1 MKCFVS
7 PLKCFSSSTPGTTTD
22 VPACMLTS
30 GVNPV
35 ELWRPIPLPSSFS
48 CCNYM
53 QGIEHPEHPQ
63 RSASPA
69 RAVHRIFLPENSVKT
84 FCEDLLFFPFS
95 ITSCLLLAHI
105 HSSLRG
111 LSSFYSGGGCNSSVM
126 LLFLSLPFSSVLSF
140 SFSLLFPCD
149 LLVVVFPFSFARLT
163 ARSFSF
169 SFFSSLR
176 SPSTAN
182 TTISPDRV

>member
-1 MKCFVS
+1 MESIQLNCGDPYLSHPHSVAAITCK
-7 PLKCFSSSTPGTTTD
+7 
-22 VPACMLTS
+22 
-30 GVNPV
+30 
-35 ELWRPIPLPSSFS
+35 
-48 CCNYM
+48 Y
-53 QGIEHPEHPQ
+53 IEHPEHPQ

-111 LSSFYSGGGCNSSVM
+111 LSSFYSGGGCNSPVM
-126 LLFLSLPFSSVLSF
+126 LLFLS
-140 SFSLLFPCD
+140 
-149 LLVVVFPFSFARLT
+149 FPFSFARLT

-169 SFFSSLR
+169 FFLFLSSLPFD
-176 SPSTAN
+176 SEHDDQS
-182 TTISPDRV
+182 